1 MTHSLFSD
9 TITLYH
15 KENDQY
21 FRFVIEGVQWRQKI
35 ERFAFQRSQA
45 GVFGLKTIT
54 TVTIPVGACEPFNI
68 TPCEGDVLVF
78 GTGPKLTESYTIAT
92 LKSDFASY
100 CTVCSVADNTVRPRL
115 KHWKV
120 GAV

>member
-1 MTHSLFSD
+1 MTHPLFGD
-9 TITLYH
+9 VVTLYH

-21 FRFVIEGVQWRQKI
+21 SRYVIDGVQWRQKI
-35 ERFAFQRSQA
+35 ERFACQRGQA
-45 GVFGLKTIT
+45 GVFDLKTVT
-54 TVTIPVGACEPFNI
+54 TVTIPVITLNPFKI
-68 TPCEGDVLVF
+68 TPREGDVLVL
-78 GTGPKLTESYTIAT
+78 GVGPKLSDSYTIAT

-100 CTVCSVADNTVRPRL
+100 CTVRSIADNTVRPRL